1 MRKPKFDLSNYKDE
15 LLVKPEPVTGID
27 ADKKTKEDP
36 ENDAVVQNQ
45 GVKGVVVSPQA
56 NGAVA
61 TPEDPP
67 MPKTRQRKKKSLGRP
82 KKEVTRKQYTITMLE
97 EDYKKA
103 MDFYKENGLSSLSM
117 LIERA
122 LRAYMNPEEK

>member
-27 ADKKTKEDP
+27 ADKKAKEEP
-36 ENDAVVQNQ
+36 GNDADLQNHVLQ
-45 GVKGVVVSPQA
+45 GNVTTPQVI
-56 NGAVA
+56 GTDI
-61 TPEDPP
+61 TPADPHA
-67 MPKTRQRKKKSLGRP
+67 PKTRQKKKKSLGRP

-122 LRAYMNPEEK
+122 LRAYMNPEDK